1 MQTMPTPVLPAP
13 FSFAESYEERL
24 GIPPERDGLLNHGG
38 YGRQYPVHHHRELE
52 FNLVTSGTAR
62 YFLGDRRYDLARGS
76 LVWLFPAQDHVLL
89 ERTAEYRHWVVCFR
103 PEMVAHVCRTEPE
116 TPLTK
121 SNPVGWYC
129 RRLAAPA
136 FDHLHETMN
145 GILARRSDTLLFNG
159 GLGYVL
165 RLAWTLF
172 LEAEAMPNGQVLPS
186 YVEQAAAL
194 LRSPDGNELSVV
206 QIAER
211 VGVSAPYLSRRFAAT
226 VGMTLPAF
234 RNRCRV
240 ERFLQNVRYRRDRDE
255 TLLEAALAAGFG
267 SYAQCHRIVV
277 EVTGKSP
284 RDLDP

>member
-1 MQTMPTPVLPAP
+1 LHDTMT
-13 FSFAESYEERL
+13 
-24 GIPPERDGLLNHGG
+24 
-38 YGRQYPVHHHRELE
+38 
-52 FNLVTSGTAR
+52 
-62 YFLGDRRYDLARGS
+62 
-76 LVWLFPAQDHVLL
+76 
-89 ERTAEYRHWVVCFR
+89 
-103 PEMVAHVCRTEPE
+103 
-116 TPLTK
+116 
-121 SNPVGWYC
+121 
-129 RRLAAPA
+129 
-136 FDHLHETMN
+136 
-145 GILARRSDTLLFNG
+145 GILARRSDTLLFNA

-172 LEAEAMPNGQVLPS
+172 QEAENTTNGQVLPS

-240 ERFLQNVRYRRDRDE
+240 ERFLQNVRHRRDRDE